1 MRTPTF
7 QVRTYHRLPVQCPVY
22 FSSEELQGTGTLWNL
37 SLHGCRIDGNLSVL
51 RGTRLE
57 VLVMLRGKRASFIV
71 QEARVMWT
79 RGQEFGLRLE
89 KLRPRDATRLETYIR
104 NNIS

>member
-1 MRTPTF
+1 MGTSPF
-7 QVRTYHRLPVQCPVY
+7 QVRTYHRLSVQCPVY
-22 FSSEELQGTGTLWNL
+22 FSNDQRRGIGNLWNL
-37 SLHGCRIDGNLSVL
+37 SLDGCRIDGNLSVRHGMRFEL
-51 RGTRLE
+51 
-57 VLVMLRGKRASFIV
+57 LVMLPGKRASFIV